1 MISLLLFGLLLLQS
15 CLYCS
20 SDNENAGTTTEK
32 PTSFWKRFF
41 DFFNFIC
48 TLNQTWSTI
57 RNFFGIAL

>member
-20 SDNENAGTTTEK
+20 SDNENGTTTEK

-48 TLNQTWSTI
+48 TLNQTWTTI
-57 RNFFGIAL
+57 RNFFGITL